1 MDIFIKWVSANFM
14 KICKYYEQLLKY
26 KFFKKVNNV
35 DTYT

>member
-14 KICKYYEQLLKY
+14 KICKYYEQLL
-26 KFFKKVNNV
+26 NNV